1 MCCERALSR
10 QTVEVDHVT
19 VYRWVQRFTPLLAEA
34 ARPCRHAV
42 GNRWQVDEAYMKV
55 AGRWRYIFRAI
66 DQFGQVIDIFVS
78 AQGDGR
84 AARRFFEH
92 AIGTTKARPME
103 VVTDLAPVYQ
113 PRWKSSYRRL
123 GIAPIG
129 MAITVS
135 KQITAG

>member
-1 MCCERALSR
+1 VKGGS
-10 QTVEVDHVT
+10 
-19 VYRWVQRFTPLLAEA
+19 
-34 ARPCRHAV
+34 
-42 GNRWQVDEAYMKV
+42 
-55 AGRWRYIFRAI
+55 
-66 DQFGQVIDIFVS
+66 
-78 AQGDGR
+78 
-84 AARRFFEH
+84 RRFFEH